1 MKPFLHPRAILF
13 AIFSTLLFTSCSKEY
28 SLEGGLVS
36 GVSGGTAI
44 YTLEGTGGNCPTA
57 QINGTY
63 NVGVGLQQTNNIVL
77 QVNVSTPG
85 TYVLSTG
92 IVNGIQFTGAGN
104 LSTSGLQPITLTG
117 NGVPLGTGVFP
128 YIPPLGMGC
137 AFFVTVK

>member
-1 MKPFLHPRAILF
+1 MKPFLHSKAILF
-13 AIFSTLLFTSCSKEY
+13 AISSILLLTSCSKEY
-28 SLEGGLVS
+28 SMEGGLVS

-44 YTLEGTGGNCPTA
+44 YTLQGTGGNCPDA
-57 QINGTY
+57 QVNGTY
-63 NVGVGLQQTNNIVL
+63 NVGVGLQPANNIVL

-104 LSTSGLQPITLTG
+104 ITAAGLQHITLTG
-117 NGVPLGTGVFP
+117 NGMPLGAGVFP
-128 YIPPLGMGC
+128 YIPPVGMGC